1 MDMKLKILV
10 LTASEKDPPL
20 MHQVALQQA
29 HQVLLS
35 TIVEGGY
42 LGLLEMSTCCMRK
55 QEIAMWAKS

>member
-10 LTASEKDPPL
+10 LTASEKVPLL
-20 MHQVALQQA
+20 MHQVVLQQA

-35 TIVEGGY
+35 TIVEGGH

-55 QEIAMWAKS
+55 QEITMWA